1 MKKMSTRAL
10 SIILATILLLLNAV
24 TGFAANKLPLVDLVF
39 TSAETLYE
47 ETDGWASNKLVGT
60 VTVDIQEP
68 ATELKVCSFSR
79 CDNLTSIDI
88 NIEDSSSNLTL
99 YGAENSLNL
108 KSLIIKSNGN
118 VTIGDGAFQVCPA
131 LEEVVLDIKGTVTIK
146 ESAFAGCSS
155 LTEVDFSK
163 SGNVILYKE
172 RCFEQS
178 GFKEVYL
185 PSSLNFGAHLDRDD
199 EDHYFETCESFFY
212 NCKNLEKLTVDCEE
226 IPSCTFSGCRSLK
239 SAYLTKNVKMIDWL
253 GFGVYPNPDNLSQL
267 LPLED
272 LTVYGYTA
280 SATEEYCDKYGIKFI
295 PVDSAEFNTITSSQ
309 SAVGTVGTPSAV
321 TLSVAG
327 YPETIKLESSLCSE
341 AIFTREDAE
350 IVTSETGELWT
361 VNLIPTG
368 ETTTF
373 TVTADYGLADL
384 CATDEITIFAEEDNT
399 PPVIS
404 VETATPAVIGE
415 LAKVK
420 VNVKNSPLA
429 IRFADD
435 NVTTIAREDA
445 VITENDDNTETWE
458 VNLLVNS
465 NEQQLTVF
473 AKDETGWLTQ
483 GTDFT
488 LKAKVIDYSTEIS
501 DFAFEESLDGVIYC
515 GMNEITLTTANG
527 ISKVQFMKNG
537 NTWTYTEDTAEVV
550 EVDGKKHWTIKMNF
564 WTLGDQTYDIRVRTP
579 KTTFEVTDTL
589 NVTVYSR

>member
-1 MKKMSTRAL
+1 MKRVSRKVL
-10 SIILATILLLLNAV
+10 SVILVIVSVLSCAV
-24 TGFAANKLPLVDLVF
+24 TGLAAYDYPLLDLVF

-47 ETDGWASNKLVGT
+47 ETEGWAGQKLVGT
-60 VTVDIQEP
+60 VTVDIQGS
-68 ATELKVCSFSR
+68 ASDFSMRSFSG
-79 CDNLTSIDI
+79 CDNLTSFEI
-88 NIEDSSSNLTL
+88 NVEDFESNLKM
-99 YGAENSLNL
+99 YGASHCDNL
-108 KSLIIKSNGN
+108 TSVIIKSNGN
-118 VTIGDGAFQVCPA
+118 VNIADGAFRGCDA
-131 LEEVVLDIKGTVTIK
+131 LENLIFDIKGTLTIEEEAFQNCSNLAQVDFSNVSNLVLYRIGCFFNTGLK
-146 ESAFAGCSS
+146 EVNLLSNTTFAPHLDYEGYPTECEYFFGNCEKLEKFSANCKEIPACTFAGCSNI
-155 LTEVDFSK
+155 K
-163 SGNVILYKE
+163 K
-172 RCFEQS
+172 
-178 GFKEVYL
+178 
-185 PSSLNFGAHLDRDD
+185 
-199 EDHYFETCESFFY
+199 
-212 NCKNLEKLTVDCEE
+212 
-226 IPSCTFSGCRSLK
+226 
-239 SAYLTKNVKMIDWL
+239 AYLTQNVEKIGYF
-253 GFGVYPNPDNLSQL
+253 GFGMDFDNH
-267 LPLED
+267 LPFEGFV
-272 LTVYGYTA
+272 TYGYTN
-280 SATEEYCDKYGIKFI
+280 SATEEYCNKNGIKFI

-361 VNLIPTG
+361 VDLTPMSEADTY
-368 ETTTF
+368 

-384 CATDEITIFAEEDNT
+384 CATDEITIFAEEDTT

-404 VETATPAVIGE
+404 VETATPAVLGE
-415 LAKVK
+415 YAKVN
-420 VNVKNSPLA
+420 VTVKNSPEA
-429 IRFADD
+429 IRFVDD
-435 NVTTIAREDA
+435 NVTTIARENA

-458 VNLLVNS
+458 VNLLVTG

-501 DFAFEESLDGVIYC
+501 DFAFEESLDGVIYN
-515 GMNEITLTTANG
+515 GMNKITLTTANG

-537 NTWTYTEDTAEVV
+537 NTWTYTEDTAEVI

-564 WTLGDQTYDIRVRTP
+564 WALGDQTYDIRVRTP